1 MNPAISQRILFSLHR
16 LIGSDLQG
24 HYREFIRLSQGS
36 PAEIA
41 KIRDERLERLL
52 NYAAHRVPYYRERV
66 SPGDGLDRFPIL
78 SKNDLH
84 ISFQQLKSPGLFSDS
99 RHRTSGRGYSWTEV
113 RSGGTTGVP
122 ARVIHD
128 REFRDRGRASRL
140 FSKYLCGFPYG
151 TPYYYLWGSLPELQ
165 GQAEGPMKQLDQALA
180 GRVPINAFRMNVEH
194 MRSFL
199 QQMIS
204 HPRPH
209 LMTYV
214 DVAERLVQWA
224 KSHDFPMPRFHSIM
238 ACAGTVFEGNRRL
251 LTDAFGGKVH
261 NKYGSREC
269 TDMVCEN
276 SSGELL
282 IFANH
287 VLLEVVDDS
296 GRAVA
301 EGQSGR
307 ILVTL
312 LGNHSFPLIRYEVG
326 DMAIQGRP
334 HGRTSPFPNLYGI
347 EGRISDFITSTRGD
361 YVSPVTIRHLVGVVH
376 AQSGMERYQFIQYPG
391 GRYELKVQL
400 DPVIS
405 GTALEVLERGV
416 VKDLVPLLGPG
427 AEFKVQRADNIQEGS
442 SGKFRYVINCDQ
454 PQK

>member
-1 MNPAISQRILFSLHR
+1 MNPAASQRILFSLHR
-16 LIGSDLQG
+16 LIGADLQG
-24 HYREFIRLSQGS
+24 HYREFVRLSQSS

-41 KIRDERLERLL
+41 KIRDERLECLL
-52 NYAAHRVPYYRERV
+52 NHAAHRVPYYRQRV
-66 SPGDGLDRFPIL
+66 NPGDGLDRFPIL
-78 SKNDLH
+78 TKNDLH
-84 ISFQQLKSPGLFSDS
+84 IYFQQLKSSGLFWDS
-99 RHRTSGRGYSWTEV
+99 RHRANGPKYSWTEV

-128 REFRDRGRASRL
+128 RAFRDRGRASRL

-151 TPYYYLWGSLPELQ
+151 TPHYYLWGSVPELKH
-165 GQAEGPMKQLDQALA
+165 QAEGPMKRLDQALA
-180 GRVPINAFRMNVEH
+180 GRVPINAFRMNEEH
-194 MRSFL
+194 MRLSL

-204 HPRPH
+204 HPLPH

-214 DVAERLVQWA
+214 DAAERLVQCA
-224 KSHDFPMPRFHSIM
+224 RLHGLPMPRFHSIM

-312 LGNHSFPLIRYEVG
+312 LGNHSFPLIRYEIG

-334 HGRTSPFPNLYGI
+334 HGRTSPFPTLYGI

-361 YVSPVTIRHLVGVVH
+361 YVSPLTIRHLVGVVH
-376 AQSGMERYQFIQYPG
+376 AQSGMERYQFIQYPE

-405 GTALEVLERGV
+405 WTALEVLERGV

-442 SGKFRYVINCDQ
+442 SGKFRYVINYDQ

>member
-52 NYAAHRVPYYRERV
+52 NYAARRVPYYRERV

-113 RSGGTTGVP
+113 RSGGTTGAPV
-122 ARVIHD
+122 RVIHD

-151 TPYYYLWGSLPELQ
+151 TPHYYLWGSVPELKH
-165 GQAEGPMKQLDQALA
+165 QAEGPMKRLDQALA
-180 GRVPINAFRMNVEH
+180 GTVPINAFRMNEEH
-194 MRSFL
+194 MRLSL

-204 HPRPH
+204 HPLPH

-214 DVAERLVQWA
+214 DAAERLVQCA
-224 KSHDFPMPRFHSIM
+224 RLHGLPMPRFHSIM

-312 LGNHSFPLIRYEVG
+312 LGNHSFPLIRYEIG

-334 HGRTSPFPNLYGI
+334 HGHTSPFPTLYGI

-361 YVSPVTIRHLVGVVH
+361 YVSPLTIRHLVGVVH

-405 GTALEVLERGV
+405 GTALEALKRGV

>member
-1 MNPAISQRILFSLHR
+1 MNPAASQRILFSLHR
-16 LIGSDLQG
+16 LIGADLQG
-24 HYREFIRLSQGS
+24 HYREFVRLSQSS

-41 KIRDERLERLL
+41 KIRDERLECLL
-52 NYAAHRVPYYRERV
+52 NHAAHRVPYYRKRV
-66 SPGDGLDRFPIL
+66 NPGDGLDRFPIL
-78 SKNDLH
+78 TKNDLH
-84 ISFQQLKSPGLFSDS
+84 IYFQQLKSSGLFWSS
-99 RHRTSGRGYSWTEV
+99 RHRANGPNYSWTEV
-113 RSGGTTGVP
+113 RSEGTTGVP

-128 REFRDRGRASRL
+128 RAFRDRGRASRL

-151 TPYYYLWGSLPELQ
+151 TPHYYLWGSVPELKH
-165 GQAEGPMKQLDQALA
+165 QAEGPMKRLDQALA
-180 GRVPINAFRMNVEH
+180 GRVPINAFRMNEER
-194 MRSFL
+194 MRLSL

-204 HPRPH
+204 NPLPH

-214 DVAERLVQWA
+214 DAAERLVQCA
-224 KSHDFPMPRFHSIM
+224 RLHGLPMPRFHSIM

-312 LGNHSFPLIRYEVG
+312 LGNHSFPLIRYEIG

-334 HGRTSPFPNLYGI
+334 HGRTSPFPTLYGI
-347 EGRISDFITSTRGD
+347 
-361 YVSPVTIRHLVGVVH
+361 
-376 AQSGMERYQFIQYPG
+376 
-391 GRYELKVQL
+391 
-400 DPVIS
+400 
-405 GTALEVLERGV
+405 
-416 VKDLVPLLGPG
+416 
-427 AEFKVQRADNIQEGS
+427 
-442 SGKFRYVINCDQ
+442 
-454 PQK
+454 

>member
-1 MNPAISQRILFSLHR
+1 MNPAVSQRILFSLHR

-24 HYREFIRLSQGS
+24 HYREFVRLSQGS

-41 KIRDERLERLL
+41 KIRDERLECIL
-52 NYAAHRVPYYRERV
+52 NHAAHRVPYYRQRV
-66 SPGDGLDRFPIL
+66 NPGDGLDRFPIL
-78 SKNDLH
+78 TKNDLH
-84 ISFQQLKSPGLFSDS
+84 ISFQQLKSPGLFWDS
-99 RHRTSGRGYSWTEV
+99 RHRAAGPNYSWTQV

-122 ARVIHD
+122 IKVIHD

-151 TPYYYLWGSLPELQ
+151 TPYYYLWGSLLELQ
-165 GQAEGPMKQLDQALA
+165 GQAESSVKQLDQALA
-180 GRVPINAFRMNVEH
+180 GRVPVNAFRMNAEH
-194 MRSFL
+194 MRRSL

-224 KSHDFPMPRFHSIM
+224 KFHDLPTPHFNSIM

-251 LTDAFGGKVH
+251 LTDAFGGRVH
-261 NKYGSREC
+261 NKYGTREC

-276 SSGELL
+276 SFGELL

-287 VLLEVVDDS
+287 VLLEVVDES

-334 HGRTSPFPNLYGI
+334 HGRTSPFPTLDGI
-347 EGRISDFITSTRGD
+347 EGRISDFITSTLGD

-400 DPVIS
+400 DPVMS
-405 GTALEVLERGV
+405 GNALEMLERGI
-416 VKDLVPLLGPG
+416 VKDLLPLLGPG

-454 PQK
+454 LQK

>member
-1 MNPAISQRILFSLHR
+1 MNPAVCQRILFSLHR

-24 HYREFIRLSQGS
+24 HYREFVRLSQGS

-41 KIRDERLERLL
+41 KIRDERLECIL
-52 NYAAHRVPYYRERV
+52 NHAAHRVPYYRQRV
-66 SPGDGLDRFPIL
+66 NPGDGLDRFPIL
-78 SKNDLH
+78 TKNDLH
-84 ISFQQLKSPGLFSDS
+84 ISFQQLKSAGLFWDS
-99 RHRTSGRGYSWTEV
+99 RHRATGPNYSWTQV

-122 ARVIHD
+122 IKVIHD

-151 TPYYYLWGSLPELQ
+151 TPYYYLWGSLLELQ
-165 GQAEGPMKQLDQALA
+165 GHAESPMKQLDQALA
-180 GRVPINAFRMNVEH
+180 GRVPINAFRMNAEH
-194 MRSFL
+194 MRRSL

-224 KSHDFPMPRFHSIM
+224 KFYDLPTPRFNSIM
-238 ACAGTVFEGNRRL
+238 ACAGTLFEGNRRL
-251 LTDAFGGKVH
+251 LTDALGGRVH
-261 NKYGSREC
+261 NKYGTREC

-287 VLLEVVDDS
+287 VFLEVVDES
-296 GRAVA
+296 GRTVA

-312 LGNHSFPLIRYEVG
+312 LGNYSFPLIRYEVG

-334 HGRTSPFPNLYGI
+334 HGRTSPFPTLDGI
-347 EGRISDFITSTRGD
+347 EGRISDFITSTLGD

-376 AQSGMERYQFIQYPG
+376 AQLGMERYQFIQYPG

-400 DPVIS
+400 DPVMS
-405 GTALEVLERGV
+405 GNAFEMLERGI
-416 VKDLVPLLGPG
+416 VKDLLPLLGPG

-454 PQK
+454 LQK

>member
-1 MNPAISQRILFSLHR
+1 MSPAVSQRILFSLHR
-16 LIGSDLQG
+16 LIGSDLQD
-24 HYREFIRLSQGS
+24 HYREFVRLSQGS

-41 KIRDERLERLL
+41 KIRDARLKCLL
-52 NYAAHRVPYYRERV
+52 NHAAHRVPYYRQRV
-66 SPGDGLDRFPIL
+66 NPGDGLDRFPIL
-78 SKNDLH
+78 TKNDLN
-84 ISFQQLKSPGLFSDS
+84 ISFQQLKSAGLFWDS
-99 RHRTSGRGYSWTEV
+99 RHRATGPNYSWTEV

-151 TPYYYLWGSLPELQ
+151 TPHYYLWGSVPELKH
-165 GQAEGPMKQLDQALA
+165 QAEGPMKRLDQALA
-180 GRVPINAFRMNVEH
+180 GRVPINAFRMNEEH
-194 MRSFL
+194 MRWSL

-204 HPRPH
+204 HPLPH

-214 DVAERLVQWA
+214 DAAERLVQCA
-224 KSHDFPMPRFHSIM
+224 RLNGLPMPRFDSIM

-276 SSGELL
+276 STGELL

-287 VLLEVVDDS
+287 VLLEVVDEC

-301 EGQSGR
+301 EGQTGR

-312 LGNHSFPLIRYEVG
+312 LGNHSFPLIRYEIG

-334 HGRTSPFPNLYGI
+334 HGRTSPFPTLNGI

-361 YVSPVTIRHLVGVVH
+361 YVSPLTIRHLVGVVH
-376 AQSGMERYQFIQYPG
+376 AQTGMERYQFIQYPG
-391 GRYELKVQL
+391 GRYELKVQF

-405 GTALEVLERGV
+405 GTALEVLKRGV

-427 AEFKVQRADNIQEGS
+427 AEFKVQRDENIQEGS
-442 SGKFRYVINCDQ
+442 SGKFRYVINYDQ

>member
-1 MNPAISQRILFSLHR
+1 MNAAVSQKVLFFLHR

-24 HYREFIRLSQGS
+24 HYCEFVRLSQGS
-36 PAEIA
+36 PEQIA
-41 KIRDERLERLL
+41 RLRDERLECLL
-52 NYAAHRVPYYRERV
+52 NHAAHRVPYYRWRV
-66 SPGDGLDRFPIL
+66 NPGDSLDRFPVL
-78 SKNDLH
+78 RKADLAVY
-84 ISFQQLKSPGLFSDS
+84 FQQLKSSELFWDS
-99 RHRTSGRGYSWTEV
+99 RHRANGRNYSWIEV

-122 ARVIHD
+122 VKVIHD

-140 FSKYLCGFPYG
+140 FSKYLCGFPHG
-151 TPYYYLWGSLPELQ
+151 TPHYYLWGSVPELL
-165 GQAEGPMKQLDQALA
+165 GRVESPIKRLDEALSR
-180 GRVPINAFRMNVEH
+180 RVPINAFRMNAEY
-194 MRSFL
+194 MRKSL

-204 HPRPH
+204 HPLPH

-214 DVAERLVQWA
+214 DAAERLAQWA
-224 KSHDFPMPRFHSIM
+224 RFHDLPMPHFNSIM

-287 VLLEVVDDS
+287 VLLEVVDEC

-301 EGQSGR
+301 EGQTGR

-312 LGNHSFPLIRYEVG
+312 LGNHSFPLIRYEIG

-334 HGRTSPFPNLYGI
+334 HGRTSPFPTLNGI

-361 YVSPVTIRHLVGVVH
+361 YVSPLTIRHLIGVVH
-376 AQSGMERYQFIQYPG
+376 AQTGMERYQFIQYPG

-416 VKDLVPLLGPG
+416 VKDLVPLLGQG
-427 AEFKVQRADNIQEGS
+427 AEFKVQRTEDIQEGL
-442 SGKFRYVINCDQ
+442 SGKFRYVINYDQ

>member
-1 MNPAISQRILFSLHR
+1 
-16 LIGSDLQG
+16 
-24 HYREFIRLSQGS
+24 
-36 PAEIA
+36 
-41 KIRDERLERLL
+41 
-52 NYAAHRVPYYRERV
+52 
-66 SPGDGLDRFPIL
+66 
-78 SKNDLH
+78 
-84 ISFQQLKSPGLFSDS
+84 
-99 RHRTSGRGYSWTEV
+99 
-113 RSGGTTGVP
+113 
-122 ARVIHD
+122 
-128 REFRDRGRASRL
+128 
-140 FSKYLCGFPYG
+140 
-151 TPYYYLWGSLPELQ
+151 
-165 GQAEGPMKQLDQALA
+165 MKQLDQALA
-180 GRVPINAFRMNVEH
+180 GRVPINAFRMNAEH
-194 MRSFL
+194 MRRSL
-199 QQMIS
+199 LQMIS

-224 KSHDFPMPRFHSIM
+224 KFYDLPTPRFNSIM
-238 ACAGTVFEGNRRL
+238 ACAGTLFEGNRRL
-251 LTDAFGGKVH
+251 LTDALGGRVH
-261 NKYGSREC
+261 NKYGTREC

-287 VLLEVVDDS
+287 VFLEVVDES
-296 GRAVA
+296 GRTVA

-312 LGNHSFPLIRYEVG
+312 LGNYSFPLIRYEVG

-334 HGRTSPFPNLYGI
+334 HGRTSPFPTLDGI
-347 EGRISDFITSTRGD
+347 EGRISDFITSTLGD

-376 AQSGMERYQFIQYPG
+376 AQLGMERYQFIQYPG

-400 DPVIS
+400 DPVMS
-405 GTALEVLERGV
+405 GNALEMLEMGI
-416 VKDLVPLLGPG
+416 VKDLLPLLGPG

>member
-1 MNPAISQRILFSLHR
+1 MNAALSQKALFFLHR

-24 HYREFIRLSQGS
+24 HYCEFVRLSQGS
-36 PAEIA
+36 PEQIA
-41 KIRDERLERLL
+41 RIRDERLECLL
-52 NYAAHRVPYYRERV
+52 NHAAHRVPYYRRRV
-66 SPGDGLDRFPIL
+66 NPGDSLDRFPVL
-78 SKNDLH
+78 RKADLP
-84 ISFQQLKSPGLFSDS
+84 IYFQQLKSSGLFWDS
-99 RHRTSGRGYSWTEV
+99 RHRANGRNYSWIEV

-122 ARVIHD
+122 VKVIHD

-151 TPYYYLWGSLPELQ
+151 TPHYFLWGSVPELL
-165 GQAEGPMKQLDQALA
+165 GRVESPIKRLDEALSR
-180 GRVPINAFRMNVEH
+180 RVPINAFRMNAEY
-194 MRSFL
+194 MRKSL

-204 HPRPH
+204 HPLPH

-214 DVAERLVQWA
+214 DAVERLVQWA
-224 KSHDFPMPRFHSIM
+224 GFHDLPMPRFNSIM

-287 VLLEVVDDS
+287 VLLEVVDEC

-301 EGQSGR
+301 EGQTGR

-312 LGNHSFPLIRYEVG
+312 LGNHSFPLIRYEIG

-334 HGRTSPFPNLYGI
+334 HGRTSPFPTLNGI

-361 YVSPVTIRHLVGVVH
+361 YVSPLTIRHLVGVVH
-376 AQSGMERYQFIQYPG
+376 AQTGMERYQFIQYPG

-405 GTALEVLERGV
+405 GTALEVLEAGV
-416 VKDLVPLLGPG
+416 VRDLVPLLGPG
-427 AEFKVQRADNIQEGS
+427 AEFKVQRADNIQEGL
-442 SGKFRYVINCDQ
+442 SGKFRYVINYDQ